1 MKKFFSFVF
10 ACLATFASQAAET
23 NNYDELY
30 QNLPFQM
37 EKVTR
42 PQFPANEVNLKDFGS
57 IGDGSTLCTDA
68 FKKAIDALDQKGGG
82 KLIVPQGVWFT
93 GPITLKSNINLHIEK
108 GGVILFSADV
118 NLYPLVETSFEG
130 LDTRRCQSPI
140 SCHNL
145 TNVAITGHGSPISGR
160 NLQNVAITG
169 QGAIDGNDEYWRP
182 LKKAKVTSAQWKEIT
197 SRGGAFKNPNYW
209 FPSEAALK
217 ADEKGAGMNVPLGI
231 TTEEGWNEVKDYLRP
246 VMVSLIS
253 CKNVWLNGV
262 IFQNSP
268 AWNIHP
274 LMCENVLIEDVLVR
288 NPSFAQ
294 NGDGLDLESCKNA
307 LIVNSTFDVGDD
319 GICIKSG
326 KDLDGRKRGITCENV
341 IVDGCTVFKGHG
353 GFVVGS
359 EMSGGVKNIMVRDCQ
374 FLGTD
379 VGLRFKSARGRGGV
393 VENIYIQDM
402 SMFDIQTDVITFDL
416 YYGGKSAVEALNDGD
431 QKKQQ
436 VVDMKKVD
444 ETTPAFR
451 NIDINHVICRGAR
464 RAAYFNGLPEMPV
477 QNISIRDLEVNNAQQ
492 GIVINRTD
500 GVKLENIK
508 VSTKTY
514 TFDAK
519 NSKNVSV
526 NGKTYKKIDAN
537 GITLDF

>member
-42 PQFPANEVNLKDFGS
+42 PQFPANEVNLKDFGA

-118 NLYPLVETSFEG
+118 NLYPLVATSFEG

-140 SCHNL
+140 S
-145 TNVAITGHGSPISGR
+145 GR
-160 NLQNVAITG
+160 NLENVAITG
-169 QGAIDGNDEYWRP
+169 QGAIDGNGEYWRP

-326 KDLDGRKRGITCENV
+326 KDLDGRKRGIPCENV

-416 YYGGKSAVEALNDGD
+416 YYGGKSAVEVLNDGD

-508 VSTKTY
+508 VSAKTH

>member
-1 MKKFFSFVF
+1 MKKLFSFVY
-10 ACLATFASQAAET
+10 ACVLALGIQAADI
-23 NNYDELY
+23 NNYDALY
-30 QNLPFQM
+30 ENLPFKM

-42 PQFPANEVNLKDFGS
+42 PQFPSNEVNLKDFGA

-68 FKKAIDALDQKGGG
+68 FKKAIDALAQKGGG
-82 KLIVPQGVWFT
+82 KLVVPQGVWFT

-108 GGVILFSADV
+108 GGIILFSADV

-140 SCHNL
+140 S
-145 TNVAITGHGSPISGR
+145 GR
-160 NLQNVAITG
+160 NLENVAITG
-169 QGAIDGNDEYWRP
+169 QGAIDGNGEYWRP
-182 LKKAKVTSAQWKEIT
+182 LKKAKVTSAQWKAIT
-197 SRGGAFKNPNYW
+197 SRGGAFKRPDYW

-217 ADEKGAGMNVPLGI
+217 ADAKGAGMNVPLGI

-294 NGDGLDLESCKNA
+294 NGDGLDLESCKNS

-326 KDLDGRKRGITCENV
+326 KDADGRNRGVACENV

-359 EMSGGVKNIMVRDCQ
+359 EMSGGVKNVMVTNCQ

-393 VENIYIQDM
+393 VENIYIKDM
-402 SMFDIQTDVITFDL
+402 SMFDIQTDVVTFDL
-416 YYGGKSAVEALNDGD
+416 YYGGKSAVEVLNDGD

-436 VVDMKKVD
+436 MVDMKKVD

-451 NIDINHVICRGAR
+451 N
-464 RAAYFNGLPEMPV
+464 
-477 QNISIRDLEVNNAQQ
+477 
-492 GIVINRTD
+492 IVINRTD

-508 VSTKTY
+508 VSAKTH

-519 NSKNVSV
+519 NSKNVTV
-526 NGKTYKKIDAN
+526 NGKKYKKIDEK

>member
-1 MKKFFSFVF
+1 MKKFFSMVC
-10 ACLATFASQAAET
+10 ACLLALSAQATDIKK
-23 NNYDELY
+23 YDALY
-30 QNLPFQM
+30 ENLPFQM

-42 PQFPANEVNLKDFGS
+42 PQFPANEVNLKDFGA
-57 IGDGSTLCTDA
+57 IGDGSSLCTTA
-68 FKKAIDALDQKGGG
+68 FAKAIDALTQKGGG

-93 GPITLKSNINLHIEK
+93 GPIVLKSNINLHLEK
-108 GGVILFSADV
+108 GAVILFSPDDA
-118 NLYPLVETSFEG
+118 LYPFIETSFEG

-140 SCHNL
+140 SGHHL
-145 TNVAITGHGSPISGR
+145 TNVAITG
-160 NLQNVAITG
+160 
-169 QGAIDGNDEYWRP
+169 QGCIDGNGEYWRP
-182 LKKAKVTSAQWKEIT
+182 LKKQKVTAAQWKQIT
-197 SRGGAFKNPNYW
+197 SRGGAFKRADYW
-209 FPSEAALK
+209 FPSEGALK
-217 ADEKGAGMNVPLGI
+217 ADNSANMNVPK
-231 TTEEGWNEVKDYLRP
+231 TPASEEEWNEIKRFLRP
-246 VMVSLIS
+246 VMISLVS

-288 NPSFAQ
+288 NPSYAQ

-326 KDLDGRKRGITCENV
+326 KDADGRKRGIPCENV
-341 IVDGCTVFKGHG
+341 IVNGCTVFKGHG

-359 EMSGGVKNIMVRDCQ
+359 EMSGGVKNIKVSDCQ

-379 VGLRFKSARGRGGV
+379 VGLRFKSTRGRGGV
-393 VENIYIQDM
+393 VENIYIDNM

-416 YYGGKSAVEALNDGD
+416 YYGGKSAVEVLNDGD
-431 QKKQQ
+431 EAKSQKVQKF
-436 VVDMKKVD
+436 KVD
-444 ETTPAFR
+444 ETTPCFR
-451 NIDINHVICRGAR
+451 NIDIDHVICRTAR

-477 QNISIRDLEVNNAQQ
+477 QNISIKDLEVNNAEQ
-492 GIVINRTD
+492 GIVINRTEN
-500 GVKLENIK
+500 VKLENIK
-508 VSTKTY
+508 VTAKTH

-526 NGKTYKKIDAN
+526 NSKTYKKIDEK
-537 GITLDF
+537 GVTLDF